1 MVITRSKA
9 QPRQPLGQV
18 ASPGA
23 DPPRRVS
30 SLTQDISRQPSW
42 QGGVVVD
49 CGGSTGTVGGCSVS
63 SAMGKKR
70 PPAARTCRSD
80 CKTCPAL
87 IHSHTIKSQTT
98 GRLYN
103 AVDVTDVNCKIQN
116 YIYLL
121 TCSSCLVQYVGESVV
136 PLHKRMNIHRTSKTG
151 CEISIDHYRN
161 VCPGASFTIQILEM
175 LPGNGYVNGKIDE
188 TMSRYRHEREDH
200 WMKLLRT
207 IYPYG
212 LNDKTRSMN
221 EDKPVGKLFPPLSR
235 HGSRFV
241 DQRNRNPRDPNQ
253 TLDIDTFFTKIN
265 EFDISVRANEFR
277 KLLDSFRQ
285 KDLRRLAVEAN
296 LKLFSCS
303 DQVKRWYE
311 QLIDVFFTKIYT
323 EEKKTRRKAPKHLL
337 PIFFDNKGLEF
348 IQLNKILKNPDVV
361 SKLPQPLKT
370 EDPPSVVYN
379 LSRTIRNSIF
389 NYKQTVNDID
399 VNDHLTY
406 GTNLPSCDCSSSPFL
421 DSDHGHIITGDLR
434 IIENNHLRKLIS
446 KGPNYREP
454 RPINLKKCRELIE
467 CGTDK
472 CVDHFAS
479 NQNIGPETLIPWKNE
494 ILRKVD
500 AKITSLKRKIKYH
513 KSNPILKRPE
523 IIAYLE
529 NLHKTFVL
537 VPIDKAGNNV
547 CIICKRFYV
556 EVILKEI
563 GVLGEGNTTYV
574 RTDESKE
581 HIVNEN
587 VQYSKRLNMAVQ
599 DTELDLPTMYWIPKK
614 HKNPTGKRF
623 IIASKHCSTKQISTA
638 VSNAF
643 KLIYKQVEN
652 FHKKAKFLS
661 NYNKFWV
668 LQNSTPV
675 IDILNK
681 INKKRNAKS
690 ISTFDFSTLYT
701 KLPHNKLIKELS
713 AVIDFAFEGGKCKFI
728 EISKQGKASW
738 KTKRTQGAVSF
749 SRNSLKQA
757 VKHLIQNCFF
767 TVGNIVM
774 RQAIG
779 IPMGIDPAPF
789 WANLFLYQYEE
800 RYMSDLIQ
808 SDRMKA
814 RHFHSTKRFIDD
826 LCAINDGNLFGQ
838 IYQEIYPEEL
848 ELKLE
853 HSGLHASFLNLDITI
868 REGEFVYKLF
878 DKRDAFP
885 FSIVRM
891 PFIDSNIPQSIF
903 YSSLV
908 GEFLRV
914 ARSTLKLH
922 DFLVKAKDLCKRMTN
937 QGAKKYLA
945 ERNIRKIVSRHE
957 DDFNRFQTPINELIQ
972 KLF

>member
-1 MVITRSKA
+1 MYVISNLFIWCYLQDFQSKY
-9 QPRQPLGQV
+9 
-18 ASPGA
+18 
-23 DPPRRVS
+23 
-30 SLTQDISRQPSW
+30 I
-42 QGGVVVD
+42 
-49 CGGSTGTVGGCSVS
+49 
-63 SAMGKKR
+63 GK
-70 PPAARTCRSD
+70 
-80 CKTCPAL
+80 
-87 IHSHTIKSQTT
+87 
-98 GRLYN
+98 
-103 AVDVTDVNCKIQN
+103 
-116 YIYLL
+116 
-121 TCSSCLVQYVGESVV
+121 
-136 PLHKRMNIHRTSKTG
+136 
-151 CEISIDHYRN
+151 
-161 VCPGASFTIQILEM
+161 
-175 LPGNGYVNGKIDE
+175 
-188 TMSRYRHEREDH
+188 
-200 WMKLLRT
+200 
-207 IYPYG
+207 
-212 LNDKTRSMN
+212 
-221 EDKPVGKLFPPLSR
+221 
-235 HGSRFV
+235 
-241 DQRNRNPRDPNQ
+241 
-253 TLDIDTFFTKIN
+253 
-265 EFDISVRANEFR
+265 
-277 KLLDSFRQ
+277 
-285 KDLRRLAVEAN
+285 
-296 LKLFSCS
+296 
-303 DQVKRWYE
+303 
-311 QLIDVFFTKIYT
+311 
-323 EEKKTRRKAPKHLL
+323 
-337 PIFFDNKGLEF
+337 
-348 IQLNKILKNPDVV
+348 
-361 SKLPQPLKT
+361 
-370 EDPPSVVYN
+370 
-379 LSRTIRNSIF
+379 
-389 NYKQTVNDID
+389 
-399 VNDHLTY
+399 
-406 GTNLPSCDCSSSPFL
+406 
-421 DSDHGHIITGDLR
+421 
-434 IIENNHLRKLIS
+434 
-446 KGPNYREP
+446 
-454 RPINLKKCRELIE
+454 
-467 CGTDK
+467 
-472 CVDHFAS
+472 
-479 NQNIGPETLIPWKNE
+479 
-494 ILRKVD
+494 
-500 AKITSLKRKIKYH
+500 
-513 KSNPILKRPE
+513 
-523 IIAYLE
+523 
-529 NLHKTFVL
+529 
-537 VPIDKAGNNV
+537 
-547 CIICKRFYV
+547 
-556 EVILKEI
+556 
-563 GVLGEGNTTYV
+563 
-574 RTDESKE
+574 DESKE
-581 HIVNEN
+581 SIVNEN
-587 VQYSKRLNMAVQ
+587 VQYSKRLNMVVQ

-681 INKKRNAKS
+681 INRKRNAKS

-903 YSSLV
+903 YSTLV